1 MIFSGHEH
9 PGKKD
14 IYVSPHISLVSS
26 KLPEHVYFFD
36 TSLRDGEQTPEV
48 SFILDEKLKI
58 AQQFDALGIDI
69 IEAGMPVVS
78 KGDFESCKQISHL
91 GLKAQ
96 VIGLARLAKKDIDEV
111 IAADMNAI
119 HVFIATSDL
128 HLRDKLKMTRE
139 QVLAR
144 ITEMVS
150 YAKAY
155 YNVVEFSAEDATR
168 TDLDFLIQANL
179 AAVQAGATRI
189 NIPDTVG
196 TTTPKAFGYV
206 IAKNRERLPAS
217 VKICAHCHNDFG
229 LAVANSL
236 AGVENGAEVIHTTFL
251 GIGERAGNAS
261 FEQVATAL
269 YALYGV
275 KTSINYKELYKTSKL
290 IERFSSIKIPVQF
303 PLIGKNAFRHESGI
317 HAHAVIQNPRTYE
330 PLTPE
335 LIGYPRTDDLSDI
348 VAQSITVGKHTG
360 GHALKAKLDELG
372 VTYTDEQFTEIME
385 KLKLLGDKKKKILDI
400 DLITIANDV
409 TGKMAQQDKTVILD
423 ELTVLTGS
431 VTPTATAKIR
441 VRINGGWEQRI
452 DSSIGVGPVDAAVK
466 SILKTFKEIG
476 KVELMEYEI
485 EAVTG
490 GTDALGVTS
499 IKIKDESGIVVS
511 GNAAHEDIV
520 MSSVQAVMNALNK
533 LMKMRKK
540 AIPDGKDTTAARPS
554 F

>member
-1 MIFSGHEH
+1 M
-9 PGKKD
+9 
-14 IYVSPHISLVSS
+14 
-26 KLPEHVYFFD
+26 
-36 TSLRDGEQTPEV
+36 
-48 SFILDEKLKI
+48 
-58 AQQFDALGIDI
+58 
-69 IEAGMPVVS
+69 
-78 KGDFESCKQISHL
+78 
-91 GLKAQ
+91 
-96 VIGLARLAKKDIDEV
+96 
-111 IAADMNAI
+111 
-119 HVFIATSDL
+119 
-128 HLRDKLKMTRE
+128 
-139 QVLAR
+139 
-144 ITEMVS
+144 
-150 YAKAY
+150 
-155 YNVVEFSAEDATR
+155 
-168 TDLDFLIQANL
+168 
-179 AAVQAGATRI
+179 
-189 NIPDTVG
+189 
-196 TTTPKAFGYV
+196 
-206 IAKNRERLPAS
+206 
-217 VKICAHCHNDFG
+217 
-229 LAVANSL
+229 
-236 AGVENGAEVIHTTFL
+236 
-251 GIGERAGNAS
+251 
-261 FEQVATAL
+261 
-269 YALYGV
+269 
-275 KTSINYKELYKTSKL
+275 

-385 KLKLLGDKKKKILDI
+385 KLKSLGDKKKKILDI
-400 DLITIANDV
+400 DLLTIANDV

-476 KVELMEYEI
+476 KVELLEYEI

-499 IKIKDESGIVVS
+499 IKIKDENGIIVA
-511 GNAAHEDIV
+511 GHAAHEDIV

-540 AIPDGKDTTAARPS
+540 GTPDGKDTTAARPT